1 MEHHLPRRAVQDRGY
16 PSDFPEKTAGP
27 RDRRVGGQVAAMQVP
42 AMRETMEL
50 LGLALAASM
59 IFLFMRGTRHEQ
71 HRRQRS
77 RERREAMVAQWLGEL
92 TKLLVHRADATLD
105 HALQHFRA
113 V

>member
-1 MEHHLPRRAVQDRGY
+1 
-16 PSDFPEKTAGP
+16 
-27 RDRRVGGQVAAMQVP
+27 
-42 AMRETMEL
+42 MEL

-113 V
+113 VHLDALISELRRRTGEDRTPRLDASVEEELLRRLEVEELSRQQKK